1 MVYRTKQT
9 KETVTKIYQGK
20 HENHVVIKMENT
32 PLSQQGGALANS
44 DKRNT
49 APSDN
54 LILTDG
60 RGSRRLA
67 WR

>member
-1 MVYRTKQT
+1 MVYRTRQT
-9 KETVTKIYQGK
+9 KETVTKIHQGK
-20 HENHVVIKMENT
+20 HENHVAIKMENT

-49 APSDN
+49 ASSDN

-60 RGSRRLA
+60 PSSRRLA
-67 WR
+67 